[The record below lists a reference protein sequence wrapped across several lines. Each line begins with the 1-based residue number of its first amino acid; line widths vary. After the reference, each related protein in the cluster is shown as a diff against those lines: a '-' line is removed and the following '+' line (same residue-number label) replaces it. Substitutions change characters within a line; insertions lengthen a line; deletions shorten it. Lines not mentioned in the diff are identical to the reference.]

1 MRRRAAARSAEG
13 HLTVEEAIRTSIEYE
28 TGVRDVYADAIERA
42 ESDASRRFF
51 RLMADEEQHHLDYL
65 ETKLDELAG
74 TGRVTSGGLRTAVP
88 SPAAIKAKVAS
99 LGDRLGD
106 NVGRIDIQYLEKA
119 HAVERETSDF
129 YERMVGELPDQA
141 KGLFSRFLEIES
153 GHLDIVQAQL
163 DLANG
168 TGYWFDVREFDLEG

>member
-1 MRRRAAARSAEG
+1 MTEAQ
-13 HLTVEEAIRTSIEYE
+13 LTVEEAIRTSIEHE
-28 TGVRDVYADAIERA
+28 TGVRDLYADAIERA
-42 ESDASRRFF
+42 ESDGSRRFF

-65 ETKLDELAG
+65 EAKLDELAK
-74 TGRVTSGGLRTAVP
+74 TGRVTSDGLRTAVP
-88 SPAAIKAKVAS
+88 SPAAIRSKVAS
-99 LGDRLGD
+99 LGDKLGD
-106 NVGRIDIQYLEKA
+106 NVGRVDIQYLEKA

-129 YERMVGELPDQA
+129 YRRMVDELPQEA
-141 KGLFSRFLEIES
+141 KGLFGRFLEIED